1 MTVTGRTHFGWDLTD
16 ISVIMVELSVLFAA
30 ASIRSTE
37 PHRFQFPFE
46 ALDFR
51 SEGPQYDLCSS
62 YFEGN
67 FLRCDDFVVRLV
79 YLFREVTYCLY
90 VSVLP
95 PTSCRV

>member
-51 SEGPQYDLCSS
+51 SEGLNMI
-62 YFEGN
+62 FVLHTLKGN

>member
-1 MTVTGRTHFGWDLTD
+1 MTVNGRTHFGWDLTD

-51 SEGPQYDLCSS
+51 SEGLNMIFVLHTLRGFSS
-62 YFEGN
+62 VATTLSFAW
-67 FLRCDDFVVRLV
+67 FTF
-79 YLFREVTYCLY
+79 
-90 VSVLP
+90 SAK
-95 PTSCRV
+95 